1 MRSLS
6 SYLIENDVF
15 VKHVSSRAQWPSE
28 IEPKEFKV
36 HKGIIDIS
44 PYHHMVEVVAD
55 KQQRRAFYLI
65 LGYFMEECGER
76 PVKRFEDISSAF
88 DALCYIYMAQ
98 YYFL

>member
-15 VKHVSSRAQWPSE
+15 VKHVSLRTPWPSD
-28 IEPKEFKV
+28 ILPKEVKV
-36 HKGIIDIS
+36 HRGSIDIS

-55 KQQRRAFYLI
+55 REQKHVFYLM
-65 LGYFMEECGER
+65 LGYFMEACGER
-76 PVKRFEDISSAF
+76 PVKRFEDVSSAF